1 MTARS
6 FKPEFAQFDSAT
18 IEATITRIQELNERL
33 IGSSK
38 TAGRVALDAYENAL
52 TSILDFQAQIADA
65 SPLEWVSALAAT
77 HAQFIKDVST
87 AYVKEARDNIK

>member
-1 MTARS
+1 
-6 FKPEFAQFDSAT
+6 
-18 IEATITRIQELNERL
+18 
-33 IGSSK
+33 
-38 TAGRVALDAYENAL
+38 L